1 MDIAQ
6 LNKTLGNLDI
16 YLLDQI
22 LKGRFEGHQRML
34 DAGCGEGRNLH
45 WFIRQGY
52 DVYGL
57 DANEDAIRMLH
68 YIARSLRKDYDT
80 HRFFTDTI
88 EDALLSPGFF
98 DAVLCSAVLHFA
110 RDHAHFDAMVTNLCH
125 TLRPGGLLFIR
136 MCSDIG
142 IEDKVSISS
151 GGTASLPD
159 GSMRYLL
166 TRKKYEELLSKHRL
180 LAVEPLKSV
189 NVQDLR
195 VMSTLVLQK
204 EQSS

>member
-1 MDIAQ
+1 MDISQ

-22 LKGRFEGHQRML
+22 LKGRFEGRQRLL

-45 WFIRQGY
+45 WFIREGF

-57 DANEDAIRMLH
+57 DASEDAIRMLH

-88 EDALLSPGFF
+88 EDAILTEGFF
-98 DAVLCSAVLHFA
+98 DAVICSAVLHFA
-110 RDHAHFDAMVTNLCH
+110 RDHAHFEAMMEKLCH

-142 IEDKVSISS
+142 LQSRTLINAAGI
-151 GGTASLPD
+151 AALPD
-159 GSMRYLL
+159 GSTRYLL
-166 TRKKYEELLSKHRL
+166 TRKKYEALLHKHQL
-180 LAVEPLKSV
+180 QPLEPLKSV

-195 VMSTLVLQK
+195 VMSTLVLEKK
-204 EQSS
+204 ES